1 MGGLLR
7 KLCIY
12 ICAAIYP
19 FIVKVY
25 AIFYNLA
32 NTRFLEGT
40 DVINK
45 LSANIYVLV
54 SVVMLFAFSVT
65 ILSAIVNPDLL
76 TDGKKGVAAA
86 FKRAIIGLALM
97 ILIPF
102 MFNEL
107 YALQKNVMTN
117 SLIEKIIVGAD
128 FSCKDNDPDCE
139 VGGNGG
145 QVIAGTLISSVLY
158 PDENFADENGNIN
171 VNADVADSYTKMV
184 TENIDYIGAVKK
196 DINAVVDGTGGSD
209 GDALKWD
216 FDDDA
221 YAFHFDGLLAMV
233 VGGVTIYILV
243 LFSIDVAVR
252 VFKLAFLELTAPI
265 SIVGYM
271 AAGDKILSSWFK
283 EVGKTF
289 ADLFVRIAALAFYLF
304 LISNISSLFDNL
316 GSKSGSFTYK
326 AFFKAFL
333 VVGMLIFAKQ
343 VPDVIGNIFGVKI
356 ESKGGIGGRLGS
368 MAAVGKQAQ
377 KAWGAMKKFAVAGT
391 ALAMTG
397 PAGAVAAAGAIGL
410 GAGANQLWKKK
421 LKDTGFGRVV
431 SKGASAIGAG
441 ARTGASFIKANGFVS
456 GYKDAK
462 KTWSESDFG
471 KERVSARQ
479 YALDKARSDDFNRKM
494 GNVDANGDVTG
505 RIPKGSEY
513 TKAGIENYKGNS
525 KKDLGTTR
533 GEAVDKVL
541 DTKIRKGK
549 VDKID
554 ADKNAV
560 LDMLNDLR
568 STAKTKEAQDAIS
581 NLKNGVMTGQ
591 FSFDSFRDQLNS
603 LVNRGIV
610 ISSDAG
616 GISAKMDSIE
626 NKVNSDATIKEGMIK
641 DGKIIFGNSGLG
653 TLKSDVDSAASD
665 AKAGYDKL
673 YNGSSDT
680 TKQAMDMYLD
690 FSDQLV
696 ARSVDEA
703 QGETKVDHKS
713 DYSFDFSGTS
723 PIASSS
729 SSSSNVEHTT
739 LQENIDRM
747 SNVHDAPT
755 REEHINRQSEYNDLF
770 NSDAGSRYLDANE
783 AEADRRSSSSSSNNT
798 FTASAAAAGAAAGS
812 VLGSSTVQVEGIDD
826 LFNNLSKTITSA
838 NDSTNKILENQLNE
852 QKNMNTELKDQTNS
866 INNIGNKI
874 NEFKNDVN
882 SNLDSVKKSI
892 NDSNNNSDE

>member
-117 SLIEKIIVGAD
+117 SLIEKIIVGVD

-158 PDENFADENGNIN
+158 PDENFADKNGNIN

-209 GDALKWD
+209 GDALKASY
-216 FDDDA
+216 DDDA

-233 VGGVTIYILV
+233 VGGATIYILV
-243 LFSIDVAVR
+243 LFCIDVAVR

-289 ADLFVRIAALAFYLF
+289 ADLFIRIAALAFYLF

-316 GSKSGSFTYK
+316 GSKSGSFAYK

-343 VPDVIGNIFGVKI
+343 VPDIIGNLFGIKL

-377 KAWGAMKKFAVAGT
+377 KAWGAVKNAAGIAAGVGALGAVGAGIGIPGALGVAG
-391 ALAMTG
+391 
-397 PAGAVAAAGAIGL
+397 AAFGGKK
-410 GAGANQLWKKK
+410 LWDKK
-421 LKDTGFGRVV
+421 LKNTKFGSAAQRV
-431 SKGASAIGAG
+431 
-441 ARTGASFIKANGFVS
+441 
-456 GYKDAK
+456 
-462 KTWSESDFG
+462 
-471 KERVSARQ
+471 
-479 YALDKARSDDFNRKM
+479 
-494 GNVDANGDVTG
+494 
-505 RIPKGSEY
+505 
-513 TKAGIENYKGNS
+513 
-525 KKDLGTTR
+525 
-533 GEAVDKVL
+533 
-541 DTKIRKGK
+541 
-549 VDKID
+549 
-554 ADKNAV
+554 
-560 LDMLNDLR
+560 
-568 STAKTKEAQDAIS
+568 
-581 NLKNGVMTGQ
+581 
-591 FSFDSFRDQLNS
+591 
-603 LVNRGIV
+603 
-610 ISSDAG
+610 AG
-616 GISAKMDSIE
+616 GIGTIGRGVGAAGKTLGAFAGGKGTFDALKSARNTWNETEFGTDMKYKKGKKEDARFNEKIGLDSNGRVRKSEKTGTEFVPDQRRIIQDTEANVTRNMKKDVGNNNAKIIENLHANSKEKSTIESVSAKSKDVIDKLESMKLSALTTTGKQQLEALQNDFSSGDISATELRNRLQDLYSKGEVQASSVKKVSSDVDAIEGIISSSESTNIKSLMDS
-626 NKVNSDATIKEGMIK
+626 D
-641 DGKIIFGNSGLG
+641 G
-653 TLKSDVDSAASD
+653 TLKMNKISGMTKEITENYDSAKKDYDDTYKGQTDSVKAEMDRYVGAYAAIDKSTIDVDKKSV
-665 AKAGYDKL
+665 
-673 YNGSSDT
+673 NNT
-680 TKQAMDMYLD
+680 T
-690 FSDQLV
+690 
-696 ARSVDEA
+696 SVDGNGQSFMDQIKATEVNIQPEA
-703 QGETKVDHKS
+703 TAQNTS
-713 DYSFDFSGTS
+713 STSF
-723 PIASSS
+723 
-729 SSSSNVEHTT
+729 
-739 LQENIDRM
+739 
-747 SNVHDAPT
+747 
-755 REEHINRQSEYNDLF
+755 
-770 NSDAGSRYLDANE
+770 
-783 AEADRRSSSSSSNNT
+783 SSNNSEQSLNLNLNET
-798 FTASAAAAGAAAGS
+798 
-812 VLGSSTVQVEGIDD
+812 SSEPIKQDDYHISSSGGLHLNQQQVEEQRLDSERAKLDDD
-826 LFNNLSKTITSA
+826 LERMT
-838 NDSTNKILENQLNE
+838 NDINK
-852 QKNMNTELKDQTNS
+852 MNSNDDKPKFKLKD
-866 INNIGNKI
+866 
-874 NEFKNDVN
+874 E
-882 SNLDSVKKSI
+882 
-892 NDSNNNSDE
+892 